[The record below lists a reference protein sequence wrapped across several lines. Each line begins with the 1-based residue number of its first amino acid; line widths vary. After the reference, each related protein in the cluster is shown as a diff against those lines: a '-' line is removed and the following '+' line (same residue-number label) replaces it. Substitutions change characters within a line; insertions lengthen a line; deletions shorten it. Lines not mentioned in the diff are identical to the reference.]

1 MRNNFDWHHRHN
13 LTQRTNSSMNRL
25 QTLPS
30 ASSEFALHADPDRW
44 VDDHG
49 DCLHGYALIRVRKQ
63 EVAEDLVQETLLAA
77 MRQVDKFRGRSSERS
92 WLCGI
97 LKRSGTI
104 SESLAG

>member
-1 MRNNFDWHHRHN
+1 M
-13 LTQRTNSSMNRL
+13 SRL

-30 ASSEFALHADPDRW
+30 ASPEFAPQADPDRW

-49 DCLHGYALIRVRKQ
+49 ACLYGYALIRVRKR

-77 MRQVDKFRGRSSERS
+77 VRQVDKFSGRSAERS

-97 LKRSGTI
+97 SKNKICDGFRKLGRETNFTDLEFFCDKHSD
-104 SESLAG
+104 

>member
-1 MRNNFDWHHRHN
+1 
-13 LTQRTNSSMNRL
+13 MNRL

-49 DCLHGYALIRVRKQ
+49 DCLYGYALIRVRKQ

-97 LKRSGTI
+97 SNGRFNYQSLVHVQGGT
-104 SESLAG
+104 SHKA